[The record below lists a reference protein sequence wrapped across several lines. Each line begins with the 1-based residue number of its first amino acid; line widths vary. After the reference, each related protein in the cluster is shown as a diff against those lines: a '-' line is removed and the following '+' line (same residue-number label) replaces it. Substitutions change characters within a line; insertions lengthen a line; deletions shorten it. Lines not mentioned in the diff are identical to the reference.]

1 MALPFSLDRNR
12 GFESPP
18 CCLAVSQAGSA
29 ELPLP
34 HFCGVFSLEIVL
46 KLVNAVLKDLLDI
59 KL

>member
-1 MALPFSLDRNR
+1 MASPFSLDGNG

-29 ELPLP
+29 DLLP
-34 HFCGVFSLEIVL
+34 HSCAVFSLEIVL
-46 KLVNAVLKDLLDI
+46 KSVNAVLKELPDT